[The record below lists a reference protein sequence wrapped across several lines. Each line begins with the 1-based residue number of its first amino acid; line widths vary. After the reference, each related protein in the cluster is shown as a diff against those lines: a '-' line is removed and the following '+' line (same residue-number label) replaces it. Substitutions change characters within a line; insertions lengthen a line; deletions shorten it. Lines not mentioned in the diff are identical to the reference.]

1 MNIKSYLDSTYLKTA
16 EQANVSAKKHLV
28 LVQNFV
34 QEAIDEKF
42 KLVMI
47 RPDKVAL
54 AKKIIES
61 QNSKVLIGTVIGFPE
76 GTNTIEE
83 KVTEAKEA
91 IHDGADELDFV
102 VNFEAFKSGEISLV
116 KDEVFQGTQ
125 FAFQNNKT
133 IKWIIEIAALNGAQI
148 IQLTSLI
155 KNVVVANFKDN
166 EFENVFVKSSTGF
179 YKTLDNLP
187 NGATFPAIIAMLEN
201 AFPLP
206 VKASGGIKTKEE
218 ALEMIKLGVKRI
230 GTSSA
235 KAISEGV
242 ETSDNY

>member
-1 MNIKSYLDSTYLKTA
+1 MNIKQYLDSTYLKTA
-16 EQANVSAKKHLV
+16 EQAKVSEKENMV

-34 QEAIDEKF
+34 QETIDEKF

-54 AKKIIES
+54 AKKLIDS
-61 QNSKVLIGTVIGFPE
+61 QDSKVLIGTVIGFPE

-83 KVTEAKEA
+83 KLVEAKQA
-91 IHDGADELDFV
+91 IKDGADELDFV
-102 VNFEAFKSGEISLV
+102 VNFEAFKLGEISLV

-125 FAFQNNKT
+125 FALQHNKT
-133 IKWIIEIAALNGAQI
+133 VKWIIEIAALNGAQI

-155 KNVVVANFKDN
+155 KNVVVANFKEK
-166 EFENVFVKSSTGF
+166 EFEHVFVKSSTGF
-179 YKTLDNLP
+179 YKTVDGLP

-235 KAISEGV
+235 KAISEGIK
-242 ETSDNY
+242 TSGSY

>member
-16 EQANVSAKKHLV
+16 DQANVSEKENIV

-34 QEAIDEKF
+34 QETIDEKF

-54 AKKIIES
+54 AKKQIES

-83 KVTEAKEA
+83 KLIEAQQA
-91 IHDGADELDFV
+91 ITDGADELDFV
-102 VNFEAFKSGEISLV
+102 VNFEAFKLGDFELV
-116 KDEVFQGTQ
+116 KNEVLKGTKLGLE
-125 FAFQNNKT
+125 NHKT
-133 IKWIIEIAALNGAQI
+133 VKWIIEIAALNGAQI

-155 KNVVVANFKDN
+155 KNVVVANFKEK

-179 YKTLDNLP
+179 YKTLNGLP

-242 ETSDNY
+242 ETSGSY

>member
-1 MNIKSYLDSTYLKTA
+1 MNITSYLDSTYLKTA
-16 EQANVSAKKHLV
+16 KQAKVSEKENTL

-34 QEAIDEKF
+34 QEAMDEKF

-54 AKKIIES
+54 AKKLIES
-61 QNSKVLIGTVIGFPE
+61 QNSKVLVGTVIGFPE

-83 KVTEAKEA
+83 KLSEAKQA
-91 IHDGADELDFV
+91 INDGADELDFV
-102 VNFEAFKSGEISLV
+102 VNFEAFKSGEINLV
-116 KDEVFQGTQ
+116 KEEVFQGTQ
-125 FAFQNNKT
+125 FALQHNKT
-133 IKWIIEIAALNGAQI
+133 VKWIIEIAALNGAQI

-155 KNVVVANFKDN
+155 KNIVVANFKES

-179 YKTLDNLP
+179 YETLDGLP

-235 KAISEGV
+235 KAISDGV
-242 ETSDNY
+242 ETLGSY

>member
-1 MNIKSYLDSTYLKTA
+1 MNIKQYLDSTYLKTA
-16 EQANVSAKKHLV
+16 EQARISEKENTV

-34 QEAIDEKF
+34 QETIDENF

-54 AKKIIES
+54 AKKLIDS

-83 KVTEAKEA
+83 KLAEAKQA
-91 IHDGADELDFV
+91 IKDGADELDFV
-102 VNFEAFKSGEISLV
+102 VNFEAFKSGELELV
-116 KDEVFQGTQ
+116 KEEVLQGTKLGLQ
-125 FAFQNNKT
+125 HHKT
-133 IKWIIEIAALNGAQI
+133 VKWIIEIAALNGAQI
-148 IQLTSLI
+148 IQITSLI
-155 KNVVVANFKDN
+155 KNVVVANFKEKD
-166 EFENVFVKSSTGF
+166 FENVFVKSSTGF
-179 YKTLDNLP
+179 YKTFDGLP

-201 AFPLP
+201 AFPLQ
-206 VKASGGIKTKEE
+206 VNASGGIKTKEE

-235 KAISEGV
+235 KAISVGV
-242 ETSDNY
+242 ETLGNY

>member
-16 EQANVSAKKHLV
+16 EQAKVSENENTV

-34 QEAIDEKF
+34 QETIDEKF

-54 AKKIIES
+54 AKKLIDS
-61 QNSKVLIGTVIGFPE
+61 QDSKVLIGTVIGFTE

-83 KVTEAKEA
+83 KLSEAKQA
-91 IHDGADELDFV
+91 INDGADELDFV
-102 VNFEAFKSGEISLV
+102 VNFEAFKLGDVDLV
-116 KDEVFQGTQ
+116 KNEVLQGTQ
-125 FAFQNNKT
+125 FALQQNKT
-133 IKWIIEIAALNGAQI
+133 IKWIVEIAALNGAQI

-155 KNVVVANFKDN
+155 KNVVVANFKEN
-166 EFENVFVKSSTGF
+166 EFQNVFVKSSTGF
-179 YKTLDNLP
+179 FRTLDDLP
-187 NGATFPAIIAMLEN
+187 NGATLPAIIAMLEN
-201 AFPLP
+201 AFPLS

-235 KAISEGV
+235 KAISEAVTVSG
-242 ETSDNY
+242 EY

>member
-1 MNIKSYLDSTYLKTA
+1 MNIKQYLDSTYLKTA
-16 EQANVSAKKHLV
+16 EQARISEKENTV

-34 QEAIDEKF
+34 QETIDENF

-54 AKKIIES
+54 AKKLIVS

-83 KVTEAKEA
+83 KLAEAKQA
-91 IHDGADELDFV
+91 IKDGADELDFV
-102 VNFEAFKSGEISLV
+102 VNFEAFKSGELELV
-116 KDEVFQGTQ
+116 KEEVLQGTKLGLQ
-125 FAFQNNKT
+125 HHKT
-133 IKWIIEIAALNGAQI
+133 VKWIIEIAALNGAQI
-148 IQLTSLI
+148 IQITSLI
-155 KNVVVANFKDN
+155 KNVVVANFKEKD
-166 EFENVFVKSSTGF
+166 FENVFVKSSTGF
-179 YKTLDNLP
+179 YKTFDGLP

-201 AFPLP
+201 AFPLQ
-206 VKASGGIKTKEE
+206 VKASGGIKTNEE

-242 ETSDNY
+242 ETLGNY

>member
-16 EQANVSAKKHLV
+16 DQANVSEKENIV

-34 QEAIDEKF
+34 QETIDEKF

-54 AKKIIES
+54 AKKQIES

-76 GTNTIEE
+76 GTNTIEQ
-83 KVTEAKEA
+83 KLIEAQQA
-91 IHDGADELDFV
+91 ITDGVDELDFV
-102 VNFEAFKSGEISLV
+102 VNFEAFKLGDFELV
-116 KDEVFQGTQ
+116 KNEVLQGTKLGLE
-125 FAFQNNKT
+125 NHKT
-133 IKWIIEIAALNGAQI
+133 VKWIIEIAALNGAQI

-155 KNVVVANFKDN
+155 KNVVVANFKEK

-179 YKTLDNLP
+179 YKTLNGLP

-242 ETSDNY
+242 ETSGSY

>member
-16 EQANVSAKKHLV
+16 KQAKISEKENTV

-34 QEAIDEKF
+34 QETINEKF

-47 RPDKVAL
+47 RPDKVTL
-54 AKKIIES
+54 AKKLIVAQS
-61 QNSKVLIGTVIGFPE
+61 SKVLIGTVIGFPE

-83 KVTEAKEA
+83 KVLEAKQA
-91 IHDGADELDFV
+91 IKDGADELDFV
-102 VNFEAFKSGEISLV
+102 VNFEAFKLGEIDLV
-116 KDEVFQGTQ
+116 KKEVLQGTSL
-125 FAFQNNKT
+125 ALQNNKT

-148 IQLTSLI
+148 IQLTALI
-155 KNVVVANFKDN
+155 KNVVVANFKEK

-179 YKTLDNLP
+179 YKTLNNLP

-235 KAISEGV
+235 KAISEGATV
-242 ETSDNY
+242 SGEY

>member
-1 MNIKSYLDSTYLKTA
+1 MNIKQYLDSTYLKTA
-16 EQANVSAKKHLV
+16 EQAKVSKKENNV

-34 QEAIDEKF
+34 QEAIDEQF

-54 AKKIIES
+54 AKQLIS
-61 QNSKVLIGTVIGFPE
+61 TQNSKVAIGTVIGFPE
-76 GTNTIEE
+76 GTHTIEE
-83 KVTEAKEA
+83 KLLEAKQA
-91 IHDGADELDFV
+91 IKEGADELDFV
-102 VNFEAFKSGEISLV
+102 INFEAFKLGEISTV
-116 KDEVFQGTQ
+116 KNEVLQGTNLALQ
-125 FAFQNNKT
+125 HSKI

-155 KNVVVANFKDN
+155 KNVVAANFKEN

-179 YKTLDNLP
+179 YKTIDDLP
-187 NGATFPAIIAMLEN
+187 NGATFPAIMAMLEN

-218 ALEMIKLGVKRI
+218 ALKMIKLGVKRI

-242 ETSDNY
+242 ETLGNY

>member
-1 MNIKSYLDSTYLKTA
+1 MNIKQYLDSTYLKTA
-16 EQANVSAKKHLV
+16 KQAKVSEKENTV

-34 QEAIDEKF
+34 QESIDEMF

-54 AKKIIES
+54 AKKLITA
-61 QNSKVLIGTVIGFPE
+61 QNSKILIGTVIGFPE
-76 GTNTIEE
+76 GTDTIEE
-83 KVTEAKEA
+83 KLIEAQQA
-91 IHDGADELDFV
+91 IKDGADELDFV
-102 VNFEAFKSGEISLV
+102 INFEAFKLGESNLV
-116 KDEVFQGTQ
+116 KNEVLRGTNLALQ
-125 FAFQNNKT
+125 HNKT

-155 KNVVVANFKDN
+155 KNVVVANFKEN

-179 YKTLDNLP
+179 YKTLNDLP

-242 ETSDNY
+242 ETSGNY

>member
-16 EQANVSAKKHLV
+16 KQAKISEKENTV

-34 QEAIDEKF
+34 QETIDEMF

-47 RPDKVAL
+47 RPDKVGF
-54 AKKIIES
+54 AKKLIDS

-83 KVTEAKEA
+83 QLIEAKQA
-91 IHDGADELDFV
+91 IKDGADELDFV
-102 VNFEAFKSGEISLV
+102 INFEAFKLGEINLV
-116 KDEVFQGTQ
+116 KQEVLQGTK
-125 FAFQNNKT
+125 FALQHNKT

-148 IQLTSLI
+148 IQITSLI
-155 KNVVVANFKDN
+155 KNVVAANFKEI

-179 YKTLDNLP
+179 YKTLDGSP

-235 KAISEGV
+235 KAISEGI
-242 ETSDNY
+242 ETSGSY

>member
-16 EQANVSAKKHLV
+16 KQANISEKENTV
-28 LVQNFV
+28 LVHNFV

-54 AKKIIES
+54 AKKLIDS
-61 QNSKVLIGTVIGFPE
+61 QNSKVLVGTVIGFPE
-76 GTNTIEE
+76 GTYTLEE
-83 KVTEAKEA
+83 KLIEAKQA
-91 IHDGADELDFV
+91 IKDGADELDFV
-102 VNFEAFKSGEISLV
+102 INFEAFKLGEINLV
-116 KDEVFQGTQ
+116 KNEVLQGTLLGLL
-125 FAFQNNKT
+125 NNKT
-133 IKWIIEIAALNGAQI
+133 VKWIIEIAALNGAQI
-148 IQLTSLI
+148 IQLTALI
-155 KNVVVANFKDN
+155 KNVVVANFKEK

-179 YKTLDNLP
+179 YETLDGSP

-201 AFPLP
+201 AFPLS

-235 KAISEGV
+235 KAISEGI

>member
-16 EQANVSAKKHLV
+16 EQAKISEKENIVV
-28 LVQNFV
+28 VQNFV
-34 QEAIDEKF
+34 QETIDEKF

-54 AKKIIES
+54 AKKLIDS

-76 GTNTIEE
+76 GIATIEE
-83 KVTEAKEA
+83 KLIEAKQA
-91 IHDGADELDFV
+91 INDGADELDFV
-102 VNFEAFKSGEISLV
+102 VNFEAFKLGDLNIV

-125 FAFQNNKT
+125 FALQHNKT
-133 IKWIIEIAALNGAQI
+133 VKWIIEIAALNGAQI

-155 KNVVVANFKDN
+155 KNVVVANFKEKD
-166 EFENVFVKSSTGF
+166 FEDVFVKSSTGF
-179 YKTLDNLP
+179 YKTVDGSP
-187 NGATFPAIIAMLEN
+187 NGATVPAIIAMLEN
-201 AFPLP
+201 AFPLS

-235 KAISEGV
+235 KAISEGATV
-242 ETSDNY
+242 SGEY

>member
-1 MNIKSYLDSTYLKTA
+1 MNITSYLDSTYLKTA
-16 EQANVSAKKHLV
+16 EQANISEKENMV
-28 LVQNFV
+28 LVQKFV
-34 QEAIDEKF
+34 QETIDEKF

-47 RPDKVAL
+47 RPDMVAF
-54 AKKIIES
+54 AKKLIDS

-76 GTNTIEE
+76 GTFTIEE
-83 KVTEAKEA
+83 KLHEAKQA
-91 IHDGADELDFV
+91 IKDGADELDFV
-102 VNFEAFKSGEISLV
+102 VNYEAFKSGEIDLV

-125 FAFQNNKT
+125 LALQHNKT
-133 IKWIIEIAALNGAQI
+133 VKWIIEIAALNGAQI

-155 KNVVVANFKDN
+155 KNVVVANFKEKD
-166 EFENVFVKSSTGF
+166 FENVFVKSSTGF
-179 YKTLDNLP
+179 YKTLDGSP

-201 AFPLP
+201 AFPLS

-235 KAISEGV
+235 KAISEGI
-242 ETSDNY
+242 ETSGSY

>member
-16 EQANVSAKKHLV
+16 EQANVSENENNALI
-28 LVQNFV
+28 QNFV
-34 QEAIDEKF
+34 QETIDEKF

-54 AKKIIES
+54 AKKLIDS
-61 QNSKVLIGTVIGFPE
+61 QYSKVLIGTVIGFPE

-83 KVTEAKEA
+83 KVLEAKHA
-91 IHDGADELDFV
+91 IKDGADELDFV
-102 VNFEAFKSGEISLV
+102 VNFEAFKLGDIDLV
-116 KDEVFQGTQ
+116 KKEVLQGTQ
-125 FAFQNNKT
+125 LALQHNKT

-155 KNVVVANFKDN
+155 KNVVVANFKEN

-179 YKTLDNLP
+179 YKTLNDLP

-201 AFPLP
+201 AFPLS

-235 KAISEGV
+235 KAISEGI
-242 ETSDNY
+242 ESSGDY

>member
-1 MNIKSYLDSTYLKTA
+1 M
-16 EQANVSAKKHLV
+16 
-28 LVQNFV
+28 VQNFV
-34 QEAIDEKF
+34 QETIDEKF

-54 AKKIIES
+54 AKKLIES
-61 QNSKVLIGTVIGFPE
+61 QDSNVLIGTVIGFPE

-83 KVTEAKEA
+83 KLIEAKQA
-91 IHDGADELDFV
+91 IKDGADELDFV
-102 VNFEAFKSGEISLV
+102 INFEAFKLGEISLV

-125 FAFQNNKT
+125 FALQHNKT
-133 IKWIIEIAALNGAQI
+133 VKWIIEIAALNGAQI

-155 KNVVVANFKDN
+155 KNVVVANFKEK

-179 YKTLDNLP
+179 YKTLEGLP

-206 VKASGGIKTKEE
+206 VKASGGVKTKED

-235 KAISEGV
+235 KAISEGATV
-242 ETSDNY
+242 SGEY

>member
-1 MNIKSYLDSTYLKTA
+1 MNIKHYLDSTYLKTA
-16 EQANVSAKKHLV
+16 EQAKISDKENTI

-34 QEAIDEKF
+34 QETIDENF

-54 AKKIIES
+54 TKKLIED

-76 GTNTIEE
+76 GTNTIKE
-83 KVTEAKEA
+83 KLSEAQQA
-91 IHDGADELDFV
+91 IKDGADELDFV
-102 VNFEAFKSGEISLV
+102 VNFEAFKLGEISLV
-116 KDEVFQGTQ
+116 KEEVFQGTY
-125 FAFQNNKT
+125 FALQHNKT
-133 IKWIIEIAALNGAQI
+133 VKWIIEIAALNGAQI

-155 KNVVVANFKDN
+155 KNVVVANFKEK

-179 YKTLDNLP
+179 YKTLNGLT

-201 AFPLP
+201 AFPLS

-218 ALEMIKLGVKRI
+218 ALKMIKLGVKRI

-235 KAISEGV
+235 KAISEGM
-242 ETSDNY
+242 ETSGGY

>member
-1 MNIKSYLDSTYLKTA
+1 MNIKNYLDSTYLKTA
-16 EQANVSAKKHLV
+16 KQAKVSENENIV

-34 QEAIDEKF
+34 QEAIDEMF

-54 AKKIIES
+54 AKNVIS
-61 QNSKVLIGTVIGFPE
+61 TQNSKVSLGTVIGFPE
-76 GTNTIEE
+76 GTQTIEE
-83 KVTEAKEA
+83 KLMEAKQA
-91 IHDGADELDFV
+91 IKNGADELDFV
-102 VNFEAFKSGEISLV
+102 INFEAFKSGEINLV
-116 KDEVFQGTQ
+116 KSEVIQGTSLALQ
-125 FAFQNNKT
+125 HNKT

-155 KNVVVANFKDN
+155 KNVVVANFKEK

-179 YKTLDNLP
+179 YKTLDGSP
-187 NGATFPAIIAMLEN
+187 NGATFPAIMAMLEN
-201 AFPLP
+201 AFPLS

-235 KAISEGV
+235 KAISEGI
-242 ETSDNY
+242 ETSGNY